1 MNSVIVYLVALD
13 DSIMILTDVAKR
25 ATISIPPRT
34 KKIVSNYEKMSSQ
47 RPFRIMFAK
56 KVQPI

>member
-1 MNSVIVYLVALD
+1 
-13 DSIMILTDVAKR
+13 MILTDVAKR